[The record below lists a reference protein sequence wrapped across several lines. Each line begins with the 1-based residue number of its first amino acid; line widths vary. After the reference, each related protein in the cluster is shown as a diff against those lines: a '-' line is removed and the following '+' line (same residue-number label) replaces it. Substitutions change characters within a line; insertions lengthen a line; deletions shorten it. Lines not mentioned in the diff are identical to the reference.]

1 MKKIGFILLFTI
13 VLSACQFNQ
22 EKSSFESLE
31 KVPVAVEEVIDSSNR
46 LQSVTKKPGN
56 YYIVFQ
62 SEKEVIA
69 TMTEEDKIV
78 HIEFEEQ
85 KHNADDSY
93 HYYYLTVVGEDMAI
107 KVSLNGEEIWF
118 DQMFLGRIEETNV
131 HR

>member
-13 VLSACQFNQ
+13 VLSTCQFNQ
-22 EKSSFESLE
+22 EKSSFESLN

-69 TMTEEDKIV
+69 TMAEEDKIV

-85 KHNADDSY
+85 KNNADDSY
-93 HYYYLTVVGEDMAI
+93 HYYYLTVVGEDMTI

-118 DQMFLGRIEETNV
+118 DQMYLGRIEGNNV